1 MAKYLRINR
10 FSNVT
15 PPKLDGHKYILEFDI
30 GNHKNNLFT
39 SDKSYKTDIEISR
52 TLETIWGID
61 KVQIH
66 YTLGSICLANVLEL
80 AKNNELEFLK
90 PIILNTFT
98 SGKEPPTD
106 LYLVTDGSIL
116 SFSERT
122 KIKTGTST
130 SNRIEISFLSD
141 NISDIRDH
149 INTYMIKML
158 GKKILLI
165 NQERALFDMYKSANS
180 DTEFVNRI
188 SSLVGLIISIDKKT
202 IRAKLKISNTDNLG
216 EIILLEKLLTVYSDE
231 VIAKNICVVFKKIN
245 DLRKGYPIHG
255 DNIDRVLPAHDYF
268 DLTYPIVDY
277 KNAWEKILNSYLE
290 SMIMIREIIIDYYQ
304 NKYRKKIEN

>member
-1 MAKYLRINR
+1 MAKYLRINEFR
-10 FSNVT
+10 NVT
-15 PPKLDGHKYILEFDI
+15 PSGLDGHKYRLEFDI
-30 GNHKNNLFT
+30 GDHKSDVFT
-39 SDKSYKTDIEISR
+39 SEISSYADIEISG
-52 TLETIWGID
+52 TLETIWGLD
-61 KVQIH
+61 DVQIRNVI
-66 YTLGSICLANVLEL
+66 GSICITNILEL
-80 AKNNELEFLK
+80 AKNDDLELLK

-98 SGKEPPTD
+98 SGKVPPSD
-106 LYLVTDGSIL
+106 LYISTVGSI
-116 SFSERT
+116 
-122 KIKTGTST
+122 
-130 SNRIEISFLSD
+130 ISFPERVKDKIVKEAGTTFLRYD
-141 NISDIRDH
+141 ISDIRDH
-149 INTYMIKML
+149 INTYTKKIL

-180 DTEFVNRI
+180 NTQFVNRI
-188 SSLVGLIISIDKKT
+188 SSLAGLIISIDKKT
-202 IRAKLKISNTDNLG
+202 IGAYLNIPNTNDFG
-216 EIILLEKLLTVYSDE
+216 EIIILEQLLTVFSNKN
-231 VIAKNICVVFKKIN
+231 IAKNICIVFKKIN